1 MISQLEHQEITGIL
15 HERQE
20 NKRLFKS
27 GLILVLNLIDREGG
41 LSFLDNRRVKL
52 SKTKVIMDYFRRSIE
67 NSSKKKDKKKKRG
80 RDRTSKQ
87 LKYTPIFQDARTK
100 QPSPHIRHLLRPK
113 RVLSWTYGSFDIFYR
128 TK

>member
-27 GLILVLNLIDREGG
+27 ELILVLNLIDREGG

-80 RDRTSKQ
+80 RDRT
-87 LKYTPIFQDARTK
+87 
-100 QPSPHIRHLLRPK
+100 
-113 RVLSWTYGSFDIFYR
+113 
-128 TK
+128 

>member
-1 MISQLEHQEITGIL
+1 MISQLEHQEITGTR

-67 NSSKKKDKKKKRG
+67 NSSKKKTKKKKRG
-80 RDRTSKQ
+80 RDRTKQ
-87 LKYTPIFQDARTK
+87 LKYTPIFK
-100 QPSPHIRHLLRPK
+100 MHELNNHHL
-113 RVLSWTYGSFDIFYR
+113 T
-128 TK
+128 

>member
-67 NSSKKKDKKKKRG
+67 NSSKKKDEEEK
-80 RDRTSKQ
+80 
-87 LKYTPIFQDARTK
+87 
-100 QPSPHIRHLLRPK
+100 
-113 RVLSWTYGSFDIFYR
+113 SWQGSNIKTTQIYAYFSR
-128 TK
+128 CTN

>member
-27 GLILVLNLIDREGG
+27 ELILVLNLIDREGG

-67 NSSKKKDKKKKRG
+67 NSSKKKDEEEKTWQG
-80 RDRTSKQ
+80 SYIKQ
-87 LKYTPIFQDARTK
+87 LKHTPIFQDALTK
-100 QPSPHIRHLLRPK
+100 QPSPHIRHSLRPK

>member
-1 MISQLEHQEITGIL
+1 MISQLEHQEITGIR

-27 GLILVLNLIDREGG
+27 GLISVLNLIDREGG

-67 NSSKKKDKKKKRG
+67 NSSKKKKRG
-80 RDRTSKQ
+80 RDRT
-87 LKYTPIFQDARTK
+87 
-100 QPSPHIRHLLRPK
+100 
-113 RVLSWTYGSFDIFYR
+113 
-128 TK
+128 